1 VALERTPMTDLHDM
15 RARMRETGYQAAEP
29 GRSGLPFWIVTL
41 CAVAAGSALV
51 LFVPRFYTPQRT
63 AALPTFKD
71 TATREQPSAPVQN
84 VAPEIAANPARY
96 AGKSAEDIA
105 KIADAICPQIPS
117 GPTSIAFQSDR
128 LHCLLTE
135 GSARYCAPV
144 QRSKITAAIINH
156 FRIVEHAAKTAK
168 IEVEPRILV
177 AIEGLIRAGYL
188 LKPQREDIASSVPR
202 EIKERFARVV
212 GNKPPCPETPWWAVW
227 R

>member
-1 VALERTPMTDLHDM
+1 MTDLHDM

-29 GRSGLPFWIVTL
+29 SRSGLPFWIVTV
-41 CAVAAGSALV
+41 CAVAVGFTVV

-71 TATREQPSAPVQN
+71 TATREQPNTPAQI

-96 AGKSAEDIA
+96 TGKSAEDIA
-105 KIADAICPQIPS
+105 KIADSICMPRATP
-117 GPTSIAFQSDR
+117 GPTGIPFQSER

-135 GSARYCAPV
+135 GTARYCTGT
-144 QRSKITAAIINH
+144 QRSKITAAIIDH
-156 FRIVEHAAKTAK
+156 FRIVEHAAKVAK
-168 IEVEPRILV
+168 VEVEPRILV

-188 LKPQREDIASSVPR
+188 LKPQREDIGTSVPR

-212 GNKPPCPETPWWAVW
+212 GNKPPCPETPWWQVW
-227 R
+227 K